1 MKNTVIFNIKVL
13 TDKKEIVAA
22 FNGLINA
29 FKDEIEVTINEES
42 SRNQTYDETKDKFFN
57 DYAGKVKI
65 EDNAEK
71 KYNEHRLKKYGK

>member
-71 KYNEHRLKKYGK
+71 KYNEIGRAHV